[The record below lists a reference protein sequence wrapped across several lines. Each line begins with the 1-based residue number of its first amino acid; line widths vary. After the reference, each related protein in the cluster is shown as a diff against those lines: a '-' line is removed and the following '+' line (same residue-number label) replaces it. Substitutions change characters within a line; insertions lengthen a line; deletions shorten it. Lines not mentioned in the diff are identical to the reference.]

1 MALQQSGAE
10 VCGVQ
15 QLPGGAAFQNV
26 EVSYPIAMCSRR
38 LPTPSLNA
46 HAAPEVTGGRTALL
60 RAAVA
65 VPSLKTTSPNS
76 ICPMHEPLAEPHG
89 PSGYDWAGL
98 HSPLLQRCFL
108 LALGKQTFQFA
119 HYLRGDSAEGAAC
132 REEQAAL
139 AALACVCR
147 RWRQQLE
154 HLLEHGITWSVTVQ
168 RCPPTRPEFPDELGR
183 KAVAELDLRWL
194 TWQDMSATGCSA
206 WLLISDRF
214 RWRSGACLR
223 AALGIAEAL
232 APSLA
237 AFGRLEAVG
246 LMEDYV
252 SAAGKAHGAQME
264 LAPLRGLQ
272 HLRRLQ
278 LERGIVDLAALPPPV
293 QELVLFEVDRLMV
306 PPAPGASIADRL
318 LAAAEAHGALRS
330 CIHWIAA
337 S

>member
-1 MALQQSGAE
+1 VRCFGYQGLNIKITGFICSMEEHQAE
-10 VCGVQ
+10 
-15 QLPGGAAFQNV
+15 
-26 EVSYPIAMCSRR
+26 
-38 LPTPSLNA
+38 T
-46 HAAPEVTGGRTALL
+46 
-60 RAAVA
+60 
-65 VPSLKTTSPNS
+65 
-76 ICPMHEPLAEPHG
+76 HG
-89 PSGYDWAGL
+89 PSGSDWAGL

-108 LALGKQTFQFA
+108 FSLGKQTFQHA
-119 HYLRGDSAEGAAC
+119 NYLRDDSAEAAAC